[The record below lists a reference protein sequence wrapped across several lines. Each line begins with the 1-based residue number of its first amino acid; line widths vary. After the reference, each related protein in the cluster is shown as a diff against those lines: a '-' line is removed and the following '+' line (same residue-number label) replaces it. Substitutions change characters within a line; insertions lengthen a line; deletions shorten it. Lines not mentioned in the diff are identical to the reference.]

1 MWGVWL
7 FSICLLDSGRDAC
20 SYFESY
26 VRWSVSVL
34 MAFWVYI
41 YFETSLQLFH
51 FLVRKVEGQFFASNL
66 KILHFSSNS
75 IFLLIIYIFSTV
87 MVHTK
92 CSLKIYLSI
101 LSPQFQKSL
110 FNEWSFGFIREF
122 DWCKLFWF
130 LSREKI
136 FEVVKYASWVA
147 NSILLKYWF
156 HHFSFRSWLV
166 FWNHKWSVQ
175 QQTWSLAWCSQG
187 LFFTESLQSSN
198 LDWVRTRDSSALLI
212 FMKLLLSL

>member
-7 FSICLLDSGRDAC
+7 FSICLLDSGTDAC
-20 SYFESY
+20 SYVESI
-26 VRWSVSVL
+26 VAWSVSVL

-41 YFETSLQLFH
+41 YFWDLPPTLPL
-51 FLVRKVEGQFFASNL
+51 LVRKLEGQFFVSNL

-92 CSLKIYLSI
+92 CSVKIYLSI
-101 LSPQFQKSL
+101 LSPQFQQSL

-122 DWCKLFWF
+122 DWCKLFLV
-130 LSREKI
+130 LSYQKI
-136 FEVVKYASWVA
+136 FEVVKFASWVA

-156 HHFSFRSWLV
+156 HHFSFRS
-166 FWNHKWSVQ
+166 
-175 QQTWSLAWCSQG
+175 
-187 LFFTESLQSSN
+187 
-198 LDWVRTRDSSALLI
+198 
-212 FMKLLLSL
+212 